1 MVLWEGFHHDGRIP
15 VTITVEYDDEI
26 DLYVVEVKRGVD
38 MDFKTF
44 TPKHV
49 PTEGLMH
56 ISDVEKAVKLA
67 NILEKKLR
75 QSAYRR
81 NE

>member
-15 VTITVEYDDEI
+15 VTITVEYDKED
-26 DLYVVEVKRGVD
+26 DLYIVEVKRGLDV
-38 MDFKTF
+38 DFKTF
-44 TPKHV
+44 EPKHV

-56 ISDVEKAVKLA
+56 VSDVEKAVKLA

-75 QSAYRR
+75 QAAYRR
-81 NE
+81 NS